1 MAGPSD
7 RPSGEREWKGV
18 GCGGCPLRS
27 ACTSGKQRRIVVH
40 PEFERLRAAMRARM
54 TIDGAAQR
62 YSRRIAAF
70 ARVHVSAGARTALDI
85 PVRLRDLDRWDDALA
100 ANVVDPGEYNLEV
113 GTCLSTAG
121 VVSDVFPCTPL
132 AGAVTIA

>member
-1 MAGPSD
+1 MTVTVSNTG
-7 RPSGEREWKGV
+7 
-18 GCGGCPLRS
+18 
-27 ACTSGKQRRIVVH
+27 
-40 PEFERLRAAMRARM
+40 AM
-54 TIDGAAQR
+54 DGAAVVFVAYSVRVPGVLR